1 MKRLCLAL
9 AVAALLLLVAGVG
22 TATANPPELQDA
34 GQLVGS
40 AQEAAGAAGTA
51 QQEPTNDSSG
61 ASDYSPSDDGGS
73 VDQSNDATSDA
84 TAGNLN
90 ATKQDADQ
98 EQEGSGI
105 QAIGQKADSEQ
116 DALALAFTLQEK
128 PENTNVPVSV
138 LGKGDGGDVTQSNDA
153 SSEAN
158 AGNLNLT
165 SQEAEQNQGSGDG
178 HDLTGLEAEHDQKPV
193 DEHDCKCEGGGTQ
206 AIGQSADSDQKA
218 VAAAKTV
225 QVKPSNTNISVRVL
239 SPGDDGD
246 VTQTNTASSDATAF
260 NLNATK
266 QDADQK
272 QDGSCKCTGGEQAIG
287 QTADSDQKAVALADT
302 AQVKPSNTNISV
314 RVLSYGDDGDVTQS
328 NTATSDAKA
337 GNINLTKQD
346 ADQKQ
351 DGSGIQGIG
360 QSADSDQKA
369 LAAST
374 TAQEKP
380 SNKNISVRVLS
391 PGDGGS
397 VTQSNTASSD
407 ATAFNVN
414 ATKQDADQKQD
425 GDSCKCTGGEQAI
438 GQSAESEQDAKALAA
453 TFQVKPS
460 NTNTSVRVLSK
471 GDDGD
476 VTQTNDASSSA
487 FAGNL
492 NLTKQDADQKQ
503 DGGSGTQAIGQFAK
517 NEQDAKA
524 LAATFQVKPSNTNT
538 SVRVLSKGEGGDVTQ
553 TNDASSSA
561 FAGNANLTK
570 QDADQKQDGDSC
582 KCTGGEQAIGQFA
595 KNDQDAKALAAT
607 FQVKPSNT
615 NTPVR
620 VLSKGDDG
628 DVTQT
633 NDASSSAFAGNL
645 NLTKQDA
652 DQKQDG
658 GSGIQA
664 IGQFAKNDQD
674 AFALATTF
682 QIGAS
687 NENTP
692 VRIGSKGDS
701 GDVTQSNT
709 ATSAAVAANLNFL
722 EQDADQKQGG
732 GRHDEHDC
740 CGIGIQAIGQ
750 FAKND
755 QKAVALAATFQVF
768 KQPCVCGH
776 GGSAGNS
783 NTPVDVGSKG
793 DSGDVTQSNTASSL
807 AKAFN
812 VNLTKQDADQKQDT
826 SCKCEEALGI
836 QAIGQLNESDQFSA
850 ALAATFQLGASNTS
864 APVRIDHQKPHG
876 DDKDHAR
883 EQVMPS
889 TE

>member
-22 TATANPPELQDA
+22 TATAQTGNPDA
-34 GQLVGS
+34 DQLVANALGLAGAEGS
-40 AQEAAGAAGTA
+40 AQE
-51 QQEPTNDSSG
+51 EPTTEDSAAE
-61 ASDYSPSDDGGS
+61 ASRPDEGS
-73 VDQSNDATSDA
+73 SLDQSNDATSDG

-90 ATKQDADQ
+90 AAKQDADQ
-98 EQEGSGI
+98 EQGGSGV
-105 QAIGQKADSEQ
+105 QAIGQSAKNDQ
-116 DALALAFTLQEK
+116 DATALAVTAQKE
-128 PENTNVPVSV
+128 PTNTNAPVRVFS
-138 LGKGDGGDVTQSNDA
+138 KGDTGEVTQSNDA
-153 SSEAN
+153 SSDAS

-165 SQEAEQNQGSGDG
+165 DQEADQDQKSGD
-178 HDLTGLEAEHDQKPV
+178 D
-193 DEHDCKCEGGGTQ
+193 HDCKCEGGGTQ
-206 AIGQSADSDQKA
+206 AIGQSAKNDQDA
-218 VAAAKTV
+218 TALAKTV
-225 QVKPSNTNISVRVL
+225 QVKPSNKNISVRVL
-239 SPGDDGD
+239 SPGDDGN
-246 VTQTNTASSDATAF
+246 VSQTNTASSTANAG

-272 QDGSCKCTGGEQAIG
+272 QDGASCKCTGGEQAIG
-287 QTADSDQKAVALADT
+287 QSADSDQKAVALAET
-302 AQVKPSNTNISV
+302 VQEKPSNTNISV
-314 RVLSYGDDGDVTQS
+314 RVLSKGDDGDVTQS
-328 NTATSDAKA
+328 NSATSDAKA

-351 DGSGIQGIG
+351 DGSGVQAIG

-369 LAAST
+369 LAASL

-438 GQSAESEQDAKALAA
+438 GQSAKSDQDAKALAA

-476 VTQTNDASSSA
+476 VTQSNDASSTA
-487 FAGNL
+487 LAGNL
-492 NLTKQDADQKQ
+492 NATKQDADQ
-503 DGGSGTQAIGQFAK
+503 
-517 NEQDAKA
+517 E
-524 LAATFQVKPSNTNT
+524 
-538 SVRVLSKGEGGDVTQ
+538 
-553 TNDASSSA
+553 
-561 FAGNANLTK
+561 
-570 QDADQKQDGDSC
+570 
-582 KCTGGEQAIGQFA
+582 
-595 KNDQDAKALAAT
+595 
-607 FQVKPSNT
+607 
-615 NTPVR
+615 
-620 VLSKGDDG
+620 
-628 DVTQT
+628 
-633 NDASSSAFAGNL
+633 
-645 NLTKQDA
+645 
-652 DQKQDG
+652 QDG

-664 IGQFAKNDQD
+664 IGQSAKNDQD
-674 AFALATTF
+674 AFALGLTF
-682 QIGAS
+682 QVGAS

-692 VRIGSKGDS
+692 VRVGSKGDGGS
-701 GDVTQSNT
+701 VTQSNT

-722 EQDADQKQGG
+722 EQDADQKQAG
-732 GRHDEHDC
+732 GRHDDKHEC
-740 CGIGIQAIGQ
+740 CGTGIQAIGQ
-750 FAKND
+750 LAKND
-755 QKAVALAATFQVF
+755 QKAVAAAATFQVF

-783 NTPVDVGSKG
+783 NTPVRVGSKG
-793 DSGDVTQSNTASSL
+793 DDGDVTQSNTASSL

-826 SCKCEEALGI
+826 SCKCEEAFGI

-850 ALAATFQLGASNTS
+850 ALAATFQLGASNKS
-864 APVRIDHQKPHG
+864 APVRVDHERPHG
-876 DDKDHAR
+876 DDKGHAR

>member
-22 TATANPPELQDA
+22 TATANPPELQSAD
-34 GQLVGS
+34 QLVGN
-40 AQEAAGAAGTA
+40 AMALAGGAEGTA
-51 QQEPTNDSSG
+51 QEEPTTEDS
-61 ASDYSPSDDGGS
+61 AAAAPAPDEGS
-73 VDQSNDATSDA
+73 SLDQSNDATSA
-84 TAGNLN
+84 GTAGNLN
-90 ATKQDADQ
+90 AAKQDADQ
-98 EQEGSGI
+98 KQDGSGV
-105 QAIGQKADSEQ
+105 QAIGQSAKNDQ
-116 DALALAFTLQEK
+116 DATAAAFTVQEK

-138 LGKGDGGDVTQSNDA
+138 LGKGHGGDVTQSNDA
-153 SSEAN
+153 SSDAS

-165 SQEAEQNQGSGDG
+165 SQEAEQDQGSGGG
-178 HDLTGLEAEHDQKPV
+178 HDPYGREAEQDQKSG
-193 DEHDCKCEGGGTQ
+193 DDHDCKCEGGGTQ
-206 AIGQSADSDQKA
+206 AIGQSAKNDQDA
-218 VAAAKTV
+218 TALAKTI

-239 SPGDDGD
+239 SPGDDGN

-272 QDGSCKCTGGEQAIG
+272 QDGDSCKCTGGEQAIG
-287 QTADSDQKAVALADT
+287 QSADSEQDATALAKT
-302 AQVKPSNTNISV
+302 VQEKPSNTNISV
-314 RVLSYGDDGDVTQS
+314 RVLSPGDDGDVTQS
-328 NTATSDAKA
+328 NTATSDATA

-351 DGSGIQGIG
+351 DGSGLQAIG
-360 QSADSDQKA
+360 QSADNDQKA
-369 LAAST
+369 LAAALT
-374 TAQEKP
+374 VQEKP

-407 ATAFNVN
+407 ATAFNLN

-425 GDSCKCTGGEQAI
+425 GDSCKCTSGEQAI
-438 GQSAESEQDAKALAA
+438 GQSAKSDQDAKALAA

-476 VTQTNDASSSA
+476 VTQSNDASSSA

-503 DGGSGTQAIGQFAK
+503 DGDSCKCAGGIQAIGQSAK
-517 NEQDAKA
+517 SDQEAKA

-538 SVRVLSKGEGGDVTQ
+538 SVRVLSKG
-553 TNDASSSA
+553 
-561 FAGNANLTK
+561 
-570 QDADQKQDGDSC
+570 
-582 KCTGGEQAIGQFA
+582 
-595 KNDQDAKALAAT
+595 
-607 FQVKPSNT
+607 
-615 NTPVR
+615 
-620 VLSKGDDG
+620 DDG
-628 DVTQT
+628 DVTQS

-658 GSGIQA
+658 SGIQA

-674 AFALATTF
+674 AFALGTTF

-692 VRIGSKGDS
+692 VRVGSKGDGGS
-701 GDVTQSNT
+701 VTQSNT
-709 ATSAAVAANLNFL
+709 ATSDAVAANLNFL
-722 EQDADQKQGG
+722 EQDADQKQDSSCKC
-732 GRHDEHDC
+732 HEAF
-740 CGIGIQAIGQ
+740 GIQAIGQ

-755 QKAVALAATFQVF
+755 QKAVALAATFQI
-768 KQPCVCGH
+768 KP
-776 GGSAGNS
+776 SNS
-783 NTPVDVGSKG
+783 NTPVRVGSKG
-793 DSGDVTQSNTASSL
+793 DDGDVTQSNTASSL

-826 SCKCEEALGI
+826 SCKCHEAFGI
-836 QAIGQLNESDQFSA
+836 QAIGQLSESDQFSA
-850 ALAATFQLGASNTS
+850 ALAATFQLGASNKS
-864 APVRIDHQKPHG
+864 APVRVNERPHG
-876 DDKDHAR
+876 DDKGHYR
-883 EQVMPS
+883 EPVMPS

>member
-1 MKRLCLAL
+1 MRRLCLAL

-51 QQEPTNDSSG
+51 QQEPMNDSSG
-61 ASDYSPSDDGGS
+61 ASDYKPSDEPGS
-73 VDQSNDATSDA
+73 VDQSNDASSDA

-98 EQEGSGI
+98 EQDGSGI

-116 DALALAFTLQEK
+116 DALAFALTLQKE
-128 PENTNVPVSV
+128 PSNTHTPVRVFS
-138 LGKGDGGDVTQSNDA
+138 KGDGGDVTQSNDA
-153 SSEAN
+153 SSESD

-165 SQEAEQNQGSGDG
+165 GQEADQKQGSDDG
-178 HDLTGLEAEHDQKPV
+178 HDLSGHEAVQEPTSEATSEEPKSKD
-193 DEHDCKCEGGGTQ
+193 DEHDCKCEGGGIQ

-239 SPGDDGD
+239 SPGNDGD
-246 VTQTNTASSDATAF
+246 VTQTNTATSDAKAG

-272 QDGSCKCTGGEQAIG
+272 QDGGSCKCTGGEQGIG
-287 QTADSDQKAVALADT
+287 QTADSDQKAVALAET
-302 AQVKPSNTNISV
+302 VQEKPSNTNISV
-314 RVLSYGDDGDVTQS
+314 RVLSDGDDGDVTQS

-360 QSADSDQKA
+360 QKADSDQEA

-391 PGDGGS
+391 PGKGGS

-425 GDSCKCTGGEQAI
+425 GDSCKCTGGEQGI
-438 GQSAESEQDAKALAA
+438 GQSAKSDQDAKALAA

-460 NTNTSVRVLSK
+460 NTNTSVRVLSE

-476 VTQTNDASSSA
+476 VTQSNDASSSA

-503 DGGSGTQAIGQFAK
+503 DG
-517 NEQDAKA
+517 
-524 LAATFQVKPSNTNT
+524 
-538 SVRVLSKGEGGDVTQ
+538 
-553 TNDASSSA
+553 
-561 FAGNANLTK
+561 
-570 QDADQKQDGDSC
+570 DSC
-582 KCTGGEQAIGQFA
+582 KCTGGIQAIGQSA
-595 KNDQDAKALAAT
+595 KSDQDAKALAAT

-620 VLSKGDDG
+620 VLSKGGKDGDG

-664 IGQFAKNDQD
+664 IVQFAENDQD
-674 AFALATTF
+674 AFALGTTF

-692 VRIGSKGDS
+692 VRIGSKGGGGS
-701 GDVTQSNT
+701 VTQSNT
-709 ATSAAVAANLNFL
+709 ATSDAVAANLNFL

-783 NTPVDVGSKG
+783 N
-793 DSGDVTQSNTASSL
+793 
-807 AKAFN
+807 
-812 VNLTKQDADQKQDT
+812 
-826 SCKCEEALGI
+826 
-836 QAIGQLNESDQFSA
+836 
-850 ALAATFQLGASNTS
+850 
-864 APVRIDHQKPHG
+864 
-876 DDKDHAR
+876 HAG
-883 EQVMPS
+883 
-889 TE
+889 